1 LIKSVCIIMFNNRII
16 RLMLSL
22 KPIALVCLVA
32 LLTLASSFSTPPTY
46 KMAKLKYSGGG
57 DWYGDRTALP
67 NLIKFCNDNLKTN
80 FQPEDEVV
88 DVGSA
93 ELFNYPFVFMT
104 GHGNVIFSDQEALNL
119 RKYLTGGGFF
129 AY

>member
-1 LIKSVCIIMFNNRII
+1 MNRAICTIMGCCFLLITGSFN
-16 RLMLSL
+16 
-22 KPIALVCLVA
+22 V
-32 LLTLASSFSTPPTY
+32 PTY
-46 KMAKLKYSGGG
+46 KMAKLKYNGGG

-80 FQPEDEVV
+80 FQPEDDVV

-93 ELFNYPFVFMT
+93 EIFNYPFIFMT

-119 RKYLTGGGFF
+119 R
-129 AY
+129 